1 MEVKHNNRHM
11 EAAEETA
18 DGAPAS
24 PPTPAGAPK
33 LQSAQL
39 EMETPLSQLGDV
51 KVNLDLTGLQ
61 SLLQGLTSAL
71 DSKFD
76 SVCNQLGDLQASMAS
91 QQKYLEITR
100 REVDEATTRLASCVS
115 YRELDDIK
123 AMEGRLRAAFGAQL
137 SQLQGEA
144 LGGIAKLT
152 ETKAD
157 REVVDRLIARES
169 VERLATMEMA
179 LHQQRLITLEQR
191 HESLTSEVTTTRT
204 EVRRVLKTF
213 GSRLEKFRLVKRI
226 KSDASRM
233 QIVLRAWKH
242 LTAVHAEARA
252 KGKAAYEAELSKHAA
267 HAGSARAHFLPSTFA
282 DWPAPRAWQSPPQ
295 ALVDRAPIIRPGSA
309 PFKSDR
315 QIRLGAGRPPLP
327 IPCAPGGAPGAV
339 PVPPIVSVVPVS
351 VPGGAEAP
359 AP

>member
-1 MEVKHNNRHM
+1 M

-191 HESLTSEVTTTRT
+191 HESLTSEVTSTRT

-213 GSRLEKFRLVKRI
+213 GSRLEKFRLGKRI

-252 KGKAAYEAELSKHAA
+252 KGKAAYEAELGLAPLTPSSDSS
-267 HAGSARAHFLPSTFA
+267 GRRARS
-282 DWPAPRAWQSPPQ
+282 R
-295 ALVDRAPIIRPGSA
+295 
-309 PFKSDR
+309 
-315 QIRLGAGRPPLP
+315 
-327 IPCAPGGAPGAV
+327 
-339 PVPPIVSVVPVS
+339 
-351 VPGGAEAP
+351 
-359 AP
+359 